1 MAGEL
6 TERKLPHSIEAEQSV
21 LGSVLIDPESF
32 TKVATILKAE
42 DFYIED
48 HAAAFEAMQRL
59 FLQNR
64 TIDVVTLVDE
74 LIRGGVYTKESGPN
88 YMKVLA
94 ETVPTASNVLDY
106 ARIVKE
112 KSTLRALINACE
124 EIILAAY
131 AGSDDAAD
139 IVNDAEQKIFAIAQ
153 GSEQQNFS
161 TIREIIVTVYEH
173 LRLLRENR
181 EEALGTPSG
190 FTELDK
196 LLVGMAPSDLILIGA
211 RPGMGKTSFA
221 LNIAAKAARRT
232 KKSICIFSLEMSKEQ
247 LTTRMLSSEGMID
260 NYALRTGD
268 LDPTQWSA
276 LAGVAGELSEYQIL
290 IDDTTGLTI
299 TGMKA
304 KLRVLT
310 ALSHKAR
317 LLIMDEPTSGL
328 DVEARNEILDMLRD
342 YLVENEDCSILI
354 SSHISSDLEGLC
366 DDIYLIHKG
375 RIILHEDTD
384 KILSNYGILKMDGET
399 YEKMDRSHILE
410 AKKESYGYRCL
421 SDEKQYYVENY
432 PGIVVEN
439 SGIDDLILMLTGGK

>member
-74 LIRGGVYTKESGPN
+74 LIRGGVYTKESGLN

-232 KKSICIFSLEMSKEQ
+232 KKSVCIFSLEMSKEQ

-304 KLRVLT
+304 KLRRVKNLGLVVIDYLQLMT
-310 ALSHKAR
+310 SDRKIDNRVQEVSDISRNLKLMAKELNVPVICCAQLSRAPEGRTDKTPQ
-317 LLIMDEPTSGL
+317 LSD
-328 DVEARNEILDMLRD
+328 LRD
-342 YLVENEDCSILI
+342 SGAIEQDA
-354 SSHISSDLEGLC
+354 D
-366 DDIYLIHKG
+366 
-375 RIILHEDTD
+375 
-384 KILSNYGILKMDGET
+384 
-399 YEKMDRSHILE
+399 
-410 AKKESYGYRCL
+410 
-421 SDEKQYYVENY
+421 
-432 PGIVVEN
+432 VV
-439 SGIDDLILMLTGGK
+439 

>member
-1 MAGEL
+1 MISIENLVKKYDGFELNISLEIPSGKVSGLVGKNGAGKSTTIKSILGLVKPNSGKVVLMGKNVAEITARDKQKLGVALSESGFSGYL
-6 TERKLPHSIEAEQSV
+6 TVKDVTDIMKNMYEDFNADSFRKLCRKFDLPMDKRI
-21 LGSVLIDPESF
+21 
-32 TKVATILKAE
+32 K
-42 DFYIED
+42 DF
-48 HAAAFEAMQRL
+48 
-59 FLQNR
+59 
-64 TIDVVTLVDE
+64 
-74 LIRGGVYTKESGPN
+74 S
-88 YMKVLA
+88 
-94 ETVPTASNVLDY
+94 
-106 ARIVKE
+106 
-112 KSTLRALINACE
+112 
-124 EIILAAY
+124 
-131 AGSDDAAD
+131 
-139 IVNDAEQKIFAIAQ
+139 
-153 GSEQQNFS
+153 
-161 TIREIIVTVYEH
+161 
-173 LRLLRENR
+173 
-181 EEALGTPSG
+181 
-190 FTELDK
+190 
-196 LLVGMAPSDLILIGA
+196 
-211 RPGMGKTSFA
+211 
-221 LNIAAKAARRT
+221 
-232 KKSICIFSLEMSKEQ
+232 
-247 LTTRMLSSEGMID
+247 
-260 NYALRTGD
+260 
-268 LDPTQWSA
+268 
-276 LAGVAGELSEYQIL
+276 
-290 IDDTTGLTI
+290 

-410 AKKESYGYRCL
+410 AKKENYGYRCL

>member
-1 MAGEL
+1 MVSIENLVKKYDGFELNISMEIPSGKVSGLVGKNGAGKSTTIKSILGLVKPNSGKVVLMGKNVAEITARDKQKLGVALSESGFSGYL
-6 TERKLPHSIEAEQSV
+6 TVKDVTDIMKNMYEDFNADSFRKLCRKFDLPMDKRI
-21 LGSVLIDPESF
+21 
-32 TKVATILKAE
+32 K
-42 DFYIED
+42 DF
-48 HAAAFEAMQRL
+48 
-59 FLQNR
+59 
-64 TIDVVTLVDE
+64 
-74 LIRGGVYTKESGPN
+74 S
-88 YMKVLA
+88 
-94 ETVPTASNVLDY
+94 
-106 ARIVKE
+106 
-112 KSTLRALINACE
+112 
-124 EIILAAY
+124 
-131 AGSDDAAD
+131 
-139 IVNDAEQKIFAIAQ
+139 
-153 GSEQQNFS
+153 
-161 TIREIIVTVYEH
+161 
-173 LRLLRENR
+173 
-181 EEALGTPSG
+181 
-190 FTELDK
+190 
-196 LLVGMAPSDLILIGA
+196 
-211 RPGMGKTSFA
+211 
-221 LNIAAKAARRT
+221 
-232 KKSICIFSLEMSKEQ
+232 
-247 LTTRMLSSEGMID
+247 
-260 NYALRTGD
+260 
-268 LDPTQWSA
+268 
-276 LAGVAGELSEYQIL
+276 
-290 IDDTTGLTI
+290 

-410 AKKESYGYRCL
+410 AKKENYGYRCL